1 MTVFFSR
8 RRRHTRCALVTGV
21 QTCALPI
28 SILLK
33 GGCARGFQDPVRW
46 PWIGTT
52 PRHSAVQRRRL
63 DQLDP
68 VAVGILDEGDVAHA
82 AVAELLLERYAQRF
96 HPRAGGAHVGHA
108 DADVAEAA
116 RFAVAVVVDRPGLR
130 LGAVVV

>member
-1 MTVFFSR
+1 MR
-8 RRRHTRCALVTGV
+8 
-21 QTCALPI
+21 I
-28 SILLK
+28 SDWSSDVCSSDL
-33 GGCARGFQDPVRW
+33 RW

-82 AVAELLLERYAQRF
+82 AVAELLLARYAPRF
-96 HPRAGGAHVGHA
+96 HPRAGGAHVGQA

-116 RFAVAVVVDRPGLR
+116 RFAVAVRSEERRVGQEWVRTGR
-130 LGAVVV
+130 SRGWQIH

>member
-96 HPRAGGAHVGHA
+96 HPRAGGAHV
-108 DADVAEAA
+108 
-116 RFAVAVVVDRPGLR
+116 DRKSTR
-130 LGAVVV
+130 LNSSH

>member
-1 MTVFFSR
+1 MR
-8 RRRHTRCALVTGV
+8 
-21 QTCALPI
+21 I
-28 SILLK
+28 SDWSSDVVSSDL
-33 GGCARGFQDPVRW
+33 
-46 PWIGTT
+46 
-52 PRHSAVQRRRL
+52 RL

-130 LGAVVV
+130 LGAVVVGQFEHAALARQPLAAILV